1 MAAGAAVTLGMI
13 VLLLLLWHVR
23 SLVLLTFLGVLFG
36 VTLARGVDSLERW
49 RLPRAA
55 GAAAIMLVLAGAFW
69 GLGAWLAPTISAQA
83 KEIRR
88 DLPAAVDKLEAWV
101 NRRPLVNV
109 ALGGQET
116 VQQGGKTQAQPNAG
130 AAPEGGQT
138 SPAAPQGPANGKAAP
153 AQQQP
158 GSSLSARLQEQLGGV
173 ARHLF
178 PFLASAVSAVSGT
191 VLLLFLSIYIAV
203 NPTLYRDGILH
214 LFPHSRRERAAEVL
228 ESVSLVLSQWM
239 GAQLVSMLAIAVITT
254 GVLLLLDVKAAV
266 ALGVLAGLSEF
277 IPVFGPLISAVPAL
291 GIAFL
296 DSPQKALYV
305 LIAYLAIQQVES
317 NILTPI
323 VMKKG
328 VDVPPVVTILAGSV
342 MAILFGFMGLLVAV
356 PLAAALMVVV
366 KMTYVRPV
374 IGDDV
379 QVAKVNGG
387 GDEE

>member
-1 MAAGAAVTLGMI
+1 MTLGMI
-13 VLLLLLWHVR
+13 VLLLLLWRVR

-36 VTLARGVDSLERW
+36 VTLARGVDYLERW

-55 GAAAIMLVLAGAFW
+55 GAAAITLVLAGAFW
-69 GLGAWLAPTISAQA
+69 GLGAWLAPTISEQA

-116 VQQGGKTQAQPNAG
+116 VPQGGKTQAQPDAG
-130 AAPEGGQT
+130 AAPEGGRT
-138 SPAAPQGPANGKAAP
+138 SPSEPQGPANGKAAP

-173 ARHLF
+173 AQHLF

-366 KMTYVRPV
+366 KTTYVRPV

-387 GDEE
+387 EDEE